1 MAQPSTALDFNQGP
15 LDPAQA
21 AAVSQAVDGLNVT
34 QLTWV
39 SGYLAGL
46 AATAGAT
53 VPLDTATAPVTL
65 AEASPTLTVL
75 FGSQTGNGQAIAED
89 LARVAGEQGMAVE
102 LKAMQDYRPAS
113 LKKESHVLV
122 VVSTHGEGE
131 PPDEAAALH
140 EFLGSKRAP
149 RLDHL
154 HYAVLALGDSS
165 YEHFCQ
171 TGRDFDERLA
181 ALGATRLA
189 DRVDCDVDY
198 EAPADAWRDAMLAQV
213 QEVFAKD
220 TTESAAPRPAVHL
233 HAVANAPRYDKRSP
247 FPAPLLAN
255 QPITGRGSGWPVRH
269 LEFSLEDSGLDYE
282 PGDALGV
289 MPRNPQPLVAQL
301 LDRLQARGDE
311 EVTLNDGEALPLHE
325 ALASRLEVTVLSRS
339 FVERYAEVAESSVLA
354 DLLAGDRSV
363 YGDWA
368 GQRQV
373 IDVLRE
379 FPVVLAPEQF
389 AGMLRK
395 LTPRLYSIA
404 SSPLASPEEVHLTVA
419 EVRYELFGERHWGA
433 ASTYLADA
441 VAEGDTA
448 PVYIQPNS
456 RFRLPANNDAPVI
469 MIGPGTGVAPFRA
482 FVEHRQALGANG
494 RNWLFFGARHFD
506 TDFLYQIE
514 WLRHLR
520 QGSLSKLDVAFSRDQ
535 REKIYVQDRLQE
547 RGAELYAWLQ
557 EGAHVYVCGDASRM
571 ANDVDETLRRIVAT
585 HGARGDEQ
593 ASEYLAELR
602 ANGRYQR
609 DVY

>member
-1 MAQPSTALDFNQGP
+1 MAQPSSALDFKQGP

-53 VPLDTATAPVTL
+53 SPAQAASAPAAL
-65 AEASPTLTVL
+65 AAPSPTLTVL
-75 FGSQTGNGQAIAED
+75 FGSQTGNGQAIAQE
-89 LARVAGEQGMAVE
+89 LARVAAEQGMPVE

-113 LKKESHVLV
+113 LKRESYLLV

-131 PPDEAAALH
+131 PPDEAAGLH
-140 EFLGSKRAP
+140 EYLGSARAP

-154 HYAVLALGDSS
+154 HFAVLALGDSS

-171 TGRDFDERLA
+171 TGKDFDERLA
-181 ALGATRLA
+181 ALGATRLG

-198 EAPADAWRDAMLAQV
+198 ESPAEAWREAMLAQV
-213 QEVFAKD
+213 QDALSAQA
-220 TTESAAPRPAVHL
+220 TESAARPAVHL
-233 HAVANAPRYDKRSP
+233 HAVTSAPRHDKRNP
-247 FPAPLLAN
+247 YDATLLAN

-269 LEFSLEDSGLDYE
+269 LEFSLEGSGLSYE

-289 MPRNPQPLVAQL
+289 LPHNPRPLVAQL
-301 LDRLQARGDE
+301 MDRLQAGGDE
-311 EVTLNDGEALPLHE
+311 PVALGDGEVLSLRE
-325 ALASRLEVTVLSRS
+325 ALTSRFEVTVLSRS
-339 FVERYAEVAESSVLA
+339 FVERYAAVSESRALNE
-354 DLLAGDRSV
+354 LLAGDRST
-363 YGDWA
+363 YSAWA

-379 FPVVLAPEQF
+379 FPVTLSPGQF

-404 SSPLASPEEVHLTVA
+404 SSPLATPDEVHLTVA
-419 EVRYELFGERHWGA
+419 EVRYEKFGEPHWGA

-448 PVYIQPNS
+448 PVYVQPNN
-456 RFRLPANNDAPVI
+456 RFRLPADGDTPVI

-494 RNWLFFGARHFD
+494 RNWLFFGARQFD

-520 QGSLSKLDVAFSRDQ
+520 QGGLSKLDVAFSRDQ

-547 RGAELYAWLQ
+547 HGADLYAWLE

-571 ANDVDETLRRIVAT
+571 AVDVDETLRRIVAT
-585 HGARGDEQ
+585 HGARDDDQ
-593 ASEYLAELR
+593 ASDYLAQLR
-602 ANGRYQR
+602 DSGRYQR